1 MGFKKR
7 NLKDGNC
14 RIVSGGERAVHIF
27 FCTIYI
33 EKLFPPSGRKKNDNR
48 PIILSGVFYNLMNRC
63 NKIKMHKNSH
73 S

>member
-14 RIVSGGERAVHIF
+14 RNVSGGERAVHI

-33 EKLFPPSGRKKNDNR
+33 EKLFPPSGKKNTITAR
-48 PIILSGVFYNLMNRC
+48 LHCQGYFTT
-63 NKIKMHKNSH
+63 
-73 S
+73 